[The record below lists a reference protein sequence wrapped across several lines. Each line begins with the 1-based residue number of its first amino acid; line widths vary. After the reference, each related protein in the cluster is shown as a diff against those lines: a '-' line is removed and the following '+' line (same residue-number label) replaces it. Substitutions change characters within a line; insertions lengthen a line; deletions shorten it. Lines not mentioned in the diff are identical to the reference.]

1 MLDCCE
7 CAWKLDKLPNF
18 LTLVTEILKV
28 ISKDIKMSSSYCF
41 PVIRRTWGVPFA
53 VGAKTGP
60 ASA

>member
-1 MLDCCE
+1 M
-7 CAWKLDKLPNF
+7 DKLPNF